1 MNILTRYPFFPR
13 DLPQQTRPADI
24 LADALVSLHIATIA
38 NVPVWI
44 TKVHAGDLADFTIS
58 AIIFRQ
64 IAVFIFVLPA
74 TQLRRQDAIH
84 DVVPAIAVH
93 DARDIVNVF
102 HLPDLGI
109 AHLNLDGN
117 AFESVGVIAPQRGL
131 AEAALPGERADHAPA
146 LLLVQPR
153 NIRVRARILE

>member
-1 MNILTRYPFFPR
+1 M
-13 DLPQQTRPADI
+13 
-24 LADALVSLHIATIA
+24 SLHIATIA

-84 DVVPAIAVH
+84 DVLRPTAVH
-93 DARDIVNVF
+93 DAGDIASVL

-109 AHLNLDGN
+109 AHLNLDGD
-117 AFESVGVIAPQRGL
+117 
-131 AEAALPGERADHAPA
+131 ALNPFA
-146 LLLVQPR
+146 
-153 NIRVRARILE
+153 